1 MLSTLLAL
9 HLLASA
15 QITPPPPPAEP
26 TTLPATT
33 PAPTWYGWQ
42 TLIADGAVI
51 LVTGTGFIL
60 ATNGYAKPG
69 NSIAG
74 AGGGSYV
81 IPAPIVHLVHGNV
94 WGALGSFGLKVLF
107 GMGGMLLGVVLD
119 VARHGLSSTYHLGEL
134 GVGLTVMMTLGAIV
148 DAQRLAWEPTP
159 ANPPASKTPLVR
171 MTPFMG
177 VARGAPMAG
186 LTGIF

>member
-1 MLSTLLAL
+1 MCRPPRGGAVSKQARRRWCTRCAAMAVVGGAGDLVPPSSPMDGGEHREPRNPYGRGMLSTLLAL

-81 IPAPIVHLVHGNV
+81 IPAPIVHLGTATCGGP
-94 WGALGSFGLKVLF
+94 WAPSGS
-107 GMGGMLLGVVLD
+107 
-119 VARHGLSSTYHLGEL
+119 RSC
-134 GVGLTVMMTLGAIV
+134 
-148 DAQRLAWEPTP
+148 
-159 ANPPASKTPLVR
+159 
-171 MTPFMG
+171 
-177 VARGAPMAG
+177 
-186 LTGIF
+186 